1 VACAAEQQSEVHTYT
16 PFIMW
21 ASVRGG
27 EAKRGT
33 NSPLTFIVQATGA
46 SANGVT
52 EQLTKLINGQA
63 QDPGVSAVEVHI
75 DDLEKR
81 SMPELLSIV
90 QSLILRTA
98 DLNERLRS
106 LEEKE
111 SSELQSL
118 KGQLKKHE
126 EADERQFK
134 KRKNRRGRD
143 EALKAVLDD
152 FRNRDGGSSSE
163 SEVMLSEE

>member
-1 VACAAEQQSEVHTYT
+1 
-16 PFIMW
+16 MW

-46 SANGVT
+46 YANGVT

-63 QDPGVSAVEVHI
+63 QDPGVSAVEVHMHI
-75 DDLEKR
+75 DNLEKR

-126 EADERQFK
+126 EADKRQFK